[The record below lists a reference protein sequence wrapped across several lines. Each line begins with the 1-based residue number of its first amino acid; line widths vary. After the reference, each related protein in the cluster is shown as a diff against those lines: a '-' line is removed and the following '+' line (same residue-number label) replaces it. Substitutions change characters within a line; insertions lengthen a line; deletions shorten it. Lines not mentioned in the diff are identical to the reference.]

1 MASNLLIFAHIK
13 KRLASGGGG
22 PRSSLVVY
30 FLPANTTCPA
40 SAAAAPSATKSKDG
54 GASPQLWRATA
65 ITAPKFEEFSKA
77 SLVEEDLIIL
87 ARFERKV

>member
-1 MASNLLIFAHIK
+1 M
-13 KRLASGGGG
+13 
-22 PRSSLVVY
+22 Y

-40 SAAAAPSATKSKDG
+40 SAAAAATATNSKDG
-54 GASPQLWRATA
+54 GASPQLWRATD

-77 SLVEEDLIIL
+77 SLVGGDLIIL